1 MPSRTK
7 TALAALLF
15 FGSASAVLADTNNR
29 TDDHHGSVARPAVS
43 VTMSNG
49 RTVAV
54 NPDVT
59 PFTAEEKAW
68 FAAPRLAL
76 LESAPFCLKSASGTA
91 NCTYHTLILCE
102 QAKHPNSL
110 DRCIPRFQAGG

>member
-15 FGSASAVLADTNNR
+15 FGSVSAVLVDS
-29 TDDHHGSVARPAVS
+29 DHYGSVARRAVS

-49 RTVAV
+49 RTGPLNHAV
-54 NPDVT
+54 R

-68 FAAPRLAL
+68 FA
-76 LESAPFCLKSASGTA
+76 T
-91 NCTYHTLILCE
+91 
-102 QAKHPNSL
+102 
-110 DRCIPRFQAGG
+110 